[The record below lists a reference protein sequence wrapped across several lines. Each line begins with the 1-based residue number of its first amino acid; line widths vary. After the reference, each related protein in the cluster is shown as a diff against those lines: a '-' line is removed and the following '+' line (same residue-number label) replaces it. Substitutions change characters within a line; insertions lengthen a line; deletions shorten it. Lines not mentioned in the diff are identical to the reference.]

1 VILEAMQ
8 PVVVDLILLRAVQT
22 GELRITPGR
31 ALMARVVQTQLG
43 ASTRGLISI
52 AGELIEAELPRQ
64 VKPGDELRL
73 VVRHV
78 SADKVELSLSDPR
91 AINPQAPPP
100 AEVPLPGGGTLSVN
114 DQESR
119 GGTAGTADRE
129 THTLSLRYEAP
140 ALGAVDLNFVLD
152 NGALRLAV
160 TLPGGQAL
168 ALATQSA
175 DELRQTLGEQL
186 HRTVEVSVSG
196 RHEPLDVYA

>member
-22 GELRITPGR
+22 GELRIAPGR
-31 ALMARVVQTQLG
+31 ALMARVAQTQLG
-43 ASTRGLISI
+43 AGNRGLISI

-91 AINPQAPPP
+91 ATNLQAPPP
-100 AEVPLPGGGTLSVN
+100 AEVPLPGGATLAVN
-114 DQESR
+114 DEEPR
-119 GGTAGTADRE
+119 GRAAGTTERE

-140 ALGAVDLNFVLD
+140 ALGAVDLNFILD
-152 NGALRLAV
+152 HGSLRLAV
-160 TLPGGQAL
+160 TLPAGQAL
-168 ALATQSA
+168 ELATQSA
-175 DELRQTLGEQL
+175 DELRQALGEQL

-196 RHEPLDVYA
+196 RREPLDVYA